1 MIDLKRNEEVVKEAL
16 KRSYF
21 LEKKDI
27 YYCDYFNI
35 KDFKNF
41 ESCIFHRD
49 LDEFTD
55 LIRKDAEKLIALE
68 SESV

>member
-1 MIDLKRNEEVVKEAL
+1 MFDIKRREEVVKEAL
-16 KRSYF
+16 NKSSF
-21 LEKKDI
+21 LEAKDL
-27 YYCDYFNI
+27 YYCPYFWL
-35 KDFKNF
+35 KDFENF